1 MMMRLISPGMGSD
14 QNLISVEEAINTIPE
29 EDLVFIAT
37 YNPLAFKQMCL
48 MLALEQQL
56 NREGKSFHNSVI
68 LETRKPENKF
78 VSSWYKF
85 KKWLFSKFL
94 KMGLKK

>member
-1 MMMRLISPGMGSD
+1 MEFDQEPIS
-14 QNLISVEEAINTIPE
+14 IEEAINTLPE
-29 EDLVFIAT
+29 KDLVFIAT
-37 YNPLAFKQMCL
+37 HNPLAFKQMCS

-94 KMGLKK
+94 KMALPKR